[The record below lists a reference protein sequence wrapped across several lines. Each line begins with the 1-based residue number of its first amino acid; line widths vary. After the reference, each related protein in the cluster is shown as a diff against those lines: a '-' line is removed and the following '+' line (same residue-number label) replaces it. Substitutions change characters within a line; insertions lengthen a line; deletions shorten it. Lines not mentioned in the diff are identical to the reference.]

1 MTTPI
6 TTNDAGDRVLI
17 DLTIAAPVETVW
29 QALRD
34 PAKAV
39 RWFGWESESLAAEVD
54 YILVKEAI
62 VDEAARTIAFEYQG
76 TTDRFELTTDGVGS
90 RLRVVRAIPAEATWS
105 DVYED
110 MVEGW
115 IMFVQQLKFGLEQ
128 HDLAPRR
135 TLWLSLPKG
144 ERETARPLAA
154 LGLADLTGGKV
165 GDAVSRALPTGDTV
179 SGNLWHVS
187 KYQVSMTVDGWDG
200 LLNVHDAGGWTGGG
214 GHGPGMVMI
223 TSYGLDEAA
232 FAELEG
238 RWKGWWEATFPS
250 PEAA

>member
-1 MTTPI
+1 MTTSD
-6 TTNDAGDRVLI
+6 TGDRVLI

-39 RWFGWESESLAAEVD
+39 RWFGWESESLADEVD
-54 YILVKEAI
+54 YILIKEAM
-62 VDEAARTIAFEYQG
+62 VDEAARTIAFEYKG
-76 TTDRFELTTDGVGS
+76 TTDRFELSADGAGS
-90 RLRVVRAIPAEATWS
+90 RLRVVRSAPADAEPWA
-105 DVYED
+105 DIYQD

-115 IMFVQQLKFGLEQ
+115 IMFVQQLKFGLEG

-144 ERETARPLAA
+144 EREGQRPLAA

-165 GDAVSRALPTGDTV
+165 GDTVGRTLPTGDTV
-179 SGNLWHVS
+179 AGKLWHVS
-187 KYQVSMTVDGWDG
+187 PHQVSMTVDGWDG

-223 TSYGLDEAA
+223 TSYGLDDAA

-238 RWKGWWEATFPS
+238 RWKGWWDTSFPA
-250 PEAA
+250 PEAP

>member
-1 MTTPI
+1 M

-17 DLTIAAPVETVW
+17 DLTIAAPVEAVW

-62 VDEAARTIAFEYQG
+62 VDEAARTIAFEFQG
-76 TTDRFELTTDGVGS
+76 TVDRFELSADGAGS
-90 RLRVVRAIPAEATWS
+90 RLRVVRAAPADAAPWS

-110 MVEGW
+110 MTQGW
-115 IMFVQQLKFGLEQ
+115 IMFAQQLKFGLEG
-128 HDLAPRR
+128 HGLAPRR
-135 TLWLSLPKG
+135 TLQLSLPKA
-144 ERETARPLAA
+144 EREGDRPLAA

-165 GDAVSRALPTGDTV
+165 GDAVNRDLPTGDHV
-179 SGNLWHVS
+179 AGRLWHVS
-187 KYQVSMTVDGWDG
+187 PHQLSVTVEAWDG
-200 LLNVHDAGGWTGGG
+200 LLNVHDAGSWTAGG

-223 TSYGLDEAA
+223 TAYGLEDAA
-232 FAELEG
+232 FAEMEG
-238 RWKGWWEATFPS
+238 RWRAWWAGRY
-250 PEAA
+250 PEA